1 MGDIN
6 SFISDEIKVIAG
18 MLKEGPAPPQVPQAL
33 HPVWKGRWPDSK
45 AKVKDVLVMKGIK
58 IFGYW
63 CDKPMMTMKLL
74 REHSSLALVG
84 LELYQA
90 GLEEEVQVDTGS
102 RPLDK
107 VVGRL

>member
-1 MGDIN
+1 
-6 SFISDEIKVIAG
+6 
-18 MLKEGPAPPQVPQAL
+18 
-33 HPVWKGRWPDSK
+33 
-45 AKVKDVLVMKGIK
+45 
-58 IFGYW
+58 
-63 CDKPMMTMKLL
+63 MMTMKLL

-107 VVGRL
+107 VVGRLQGGLVYELFGCFESGKT